1 MKGWFPVTPLLAA
14 ALAVPSVVLAL
25 AASPASAQVY
35 PARTIRLVLPF
46 AAGSAVDALA
56 RVYGQHMSE
65 TWKQQVV
72 VDNRTG
78 ANGIIG
84 TEIAARS
91 PADGYTVY
99 LGNLATL
106 AINPNLY
113 AKLPFDVV
121 KDFAPV
127 SLTAAI
133 NNCLVVHPSLPVN
146 SVKEL
151 IAFAKARP
159 GQLNYASGGV
169 GSAQHIP
176 MEMLKSMTGI
186 NIVHVVYKGL
196 TPAFNDVVAGQVPII
211 IPGVVTALP
220 FHQAGRLRILATTA
234 IKRTPS
240 TPDIPT
246 MAEAGVPGF
255 DYDSWTGF
263 LVPTGT
269 PADVISKLNAEVVR
283 ITRLPT
289 TSQRLPGFEW
299 IGSTP
304 QAFADHIK
312 TNIARIGKV
321 VREAGIKAE

>member
-1 MKGWFPVTPLLAA
+1 MRKVIVFA
-14 ALAVPSVVLAL
+14 ALAVPACAL
-25 AASPASAQVY
+25 AQAQPY
-35 PARTIRLVLPF
+35 PSKSVRLVLPF

-56 RVYGQHMSE
+56 RFYGQKMSE

-72 VDNRTG
+72 IDNRTG

-91 PADGYTVY
+91 AADGYTLY
-99 LGNLATL
+99 MGNVATL
-106 AINPNLY
+106 AINPHLY

-121 KDFAPV
+121 RDFAPI

-133 NNCLVVHPSLPVN
+133 NNCLAVHPSLPAM

-151 IAFAKARP
+151 IALAKARP
-159 GQLNYASGGV
+159 GQLNYASGGI

-186 NIVHVVYKGL
+186 NIVHIIYKGL
-196 TPAFNDVVAGQVPII
+196 TPAFNDVVAGQVPMI

-220 FHQAGRLRILATTA
+220 LHQTGRLRILATTTGHRLA
-234 IKRTPS
+234 V

-246 MAEAGVPGF
+246 VAESLPGF
-255 DYDSWTGF
+255 EWDSWTGF
-263 LVPTGT
+263 LAPVGT
-269 PADVISKLNAEVVR
+269 PADVISLVIAETVR
-283 ITRLPT
+283 ITKLPET
-289 TSQRLPGFEW
+289 NERLPGFEW
-299 IGSTP
+299 IGGTP

-312 TNIARIGKV
+312 TNLARIGKV

>member
-1 MKGWFPVTPLLAA
+1 MKTRIPVKVMLAA
-14 ALAVPSVVLAL
+14 ALAVPSAVLAL
-25 AASPASAQVY
+25 AASPASAQAY
-35 PARTIRLVLPF
+35 PTRTIRLVLPF

-91 PADGYTVY
+91 LADGYTVY

-133 NNCLVVHPSLPVN
+133 NNCLVVHPSLPVK

-151 IAFAKARP
+151 IALAKAMP

-176 MEMLKSMTGI
+176 MEMLKSMTGVD
-186 NIVHVVYKGL
+186 IVHVVYKGL
-196 TPAFNDVVAGQVPII
+196 TPAFNDVVAGQVPMII
-211 IPGVVTALP
+211 AGVVTALP
-220 FHQAGRLRILATTA
+220 FQQAGRLRILATTA
-234 IKRTPS
+234 AKRTAS

-246 MAEAGVPGF
+246 MVEAGVPGYE
-255 DYDSWTGF
+255 YDSWTGF

-269 PADVISKLNAEVVR
+269 PADIISKLNAEVVR
-283 ITRLPT
+283 ITRLPET
-289 TSQRLPGFEW
+289 NQRLPGFEW
-299 IGSTP
+299 IGSSP
-304 QAFADHIK
+304 QEFAAFIK

>member
-1 MKGWFPVTPLLAA
+1 MKARFPVWIAVAA
-14 ALAVPSVVLAL
+14 ALAVPSFAH
-25 AASPASAQVY
+25 AQAPATAPGQPY
-35 PARTIRLVLPF
+35 PSRTIRFVLPF

-133 NNCLVVHPSLPVN
+133 NNCLVVHPSLPVK

-186 NIVHVVYKGL
+186 DIVHVVYKGL

-234 IKRTPS
+234 AKRTPS

-263 LVPTGT
+263 LVPAGT
-269 PADVISKLNAEVVR
+269 PADAISKLNAEVVR

-312 TNIARIGKV
+312 ANIAKIGKV

>member
-1 MKGWFPVTPLLAA
+1 MKVRIPVRVVVAA
-14 ALAVPSVVLAL
+14 AVAVSTVVLAQVP
-25 AASPASAQVY
+25 STASAQAY
-35 PARTIRLVLPF
+35 PSRTIRFVLPF

-72 VDNRTG
+72 IDNRTG

-113 AKLPFDVV
+113 ARLPFDVV

-133 NNCLVVHPSLPVN
+133 NNCLVVHPSLPVK

-151 IAFAKARP
+151 IAFARARP
-159 GQLNYASGGV
+159 GQLNYASGGI

-176 MEMLKSMTGI
+176 MEMLKSMTGVD
-186 NIVHVVYKGL
+186 IVHVVYKGL

-211 IPGVVTALP
+211 ISGVVTAQP

-234 IKRTPS
+234 AKRTAS

-246 MAEAGVPGF
+246 MVEAGVPGYE
-255 DYDSWTGF
+255 YDSWTGF

-269 PADVISKLNAEVVR
+269 PADIIAKLNAEVVR
-283 ITRLPT
+283 ITRLPET
-289 TSQRLPGFEW
+289 NQRLPGFEW
-299 IGSTP
+299 IGSSP
-304 QAFADHIK
+304 QEFAAYIK